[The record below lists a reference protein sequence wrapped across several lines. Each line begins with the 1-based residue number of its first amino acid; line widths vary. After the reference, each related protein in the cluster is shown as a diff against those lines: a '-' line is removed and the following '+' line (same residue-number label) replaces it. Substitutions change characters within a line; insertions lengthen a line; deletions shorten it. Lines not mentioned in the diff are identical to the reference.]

1 MVSNVEAEKI
11 WSGITSRVSA
21 TSDELSGQLSAMLPI
36 VERPHGVATAHID
49 RDISKRIGRDGVV
62 V

>member
-1 MVSNVEAEKI
+1 M
-11 WSGITSRVSA
+11 SA
-21 TSDELSGQLSAMLPI
+21 TSDELSRQLSAMPPI

-62 V
+62 VQGQCLALIRRLG